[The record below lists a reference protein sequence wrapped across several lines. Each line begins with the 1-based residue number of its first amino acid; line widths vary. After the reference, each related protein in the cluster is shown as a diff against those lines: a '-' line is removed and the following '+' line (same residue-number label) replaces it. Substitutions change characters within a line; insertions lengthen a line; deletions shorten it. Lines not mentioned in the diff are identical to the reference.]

1 MLFIRVFNEYLGKLN
16 DIVRIY
22 DNSLKEF
29 GIYNRIILFEL

>member
-22 DNSLKEF
+22 DNPLNEF
-29 GIYNRIILFEL
+29 GIYNRMLMFDL